1 MTYNTRTCAAILDAK
16 YGLYMAW
23 FCNEYND
30 QRDADCYVLPIAGY
44 LPKALR
50 YPKPLIRAGGSILVI
65 EHEYSIGYLPPID
78 ICMHLLSVA
87 GDFVRNWRI
96 ARGMSQIELARAAK
110 IDRAYLSQIENARR
124 AAGWKTWA
132 KLAAYMASRN

>member
-1 MTYNTRTCAAILDAK
+1 MTYSTRICATILDAR

-23 FCNEYND
+23 FCNEYDD

-50 YPKPLIRAGGSILVI
+50 YPQPLIRAGGSIIII
-65 EHEYSIGYLPPID
+65 ERSIGVTPMD
-78 ICMHLLSVA
+78 ICWRISKLA
-87 GDFVRNWRI
+87 GNFVRGWRI
-96 ARGMSQIELARAAK
+96 ARRMSQIELARAVK
-110 IDRAYLSQIENARR
+110 IDRAYLNQIENARR

-132 KLAAYMASRN
+132 KLTAYMVAQD